1 MMFVLFT
8 LAYPL
13 CADTSRISKWAAV
26 VCTRSESS
34 LGQGVCR
41 GGEGGQDGTPGH
53 HRGPRG
59 FCAHQGYPGRL
70 APGSVQP
77 VVRAAHGVDADL
89 TEPADSVPQFGQSDR
104 SRHAGGGVQA
114 LCAPPRPA
122 RCRASVPASV
132 LLVGRSIANSYMCS
146 EWGLGVIEKEA
157 VPATLP
163 LVTASLIPGQR
174 GRCSRRGCSCYLKDG
189 APPLNEHV
197 RPQVAQ
203 FPANRCHTSFPVPT
217 IWRRGLALPLV
228 IMKALASGHRAR
240 PARTIAPC
248 ARA

>member
-1 MMFVLFT
+1 MYGVAPCSAMTFVLFT

-53 HRGPRG
+53 HRGPRV
-59 FCAHQGYPGRL
+59 CAHQGYPGRL

-104 SRHAGGGVQA
+104 SRHAGGGITA
-114 LCAPPRPA
+114 LSRPDQLGAEHLYPPRY
-122 RCRASVPASV
+122 CSSDV
-132 LLVGRSIANSYMCS
+132 L
-146 EWGLGVIEKEA
+146 
-157 VPATLP
+157 
-163 LVTASLIPGQR
+163 SLIAT
-174 GRCSRRGCSCYLKDG
+174 CAVNG
-189 APPLNEHV
+189 A
-197 RPQVAQ
+197 
-203 FPANRCHTSFPVPT
+203 
-217 IWRRGLALPLV
+217 
-228 IMKALASGHRAR
+228 
-240 PARTIAPC
+240 
-248 ARA
+248 